1 MARPTLREV
10 ARQAGVSLGTASQA
24 LNDRPGVARETRVR
38 VLNAAAS
45 LGYFQHARPALVEAH
60 PLAVIG
66 LLGKYSAGE
75 ATGIDPFYSQVLA
88 GVEHECRRQ
97 GVSLMYATVEV
108 DEHNRPVA
116 WPPMLAEQRVDGL
129 IVAGAFIEDTLAA
142 IGAAFGAGGDTSQ
155 WDDTVRQA
163 PPVALVDAYSY
174 VQPFDSVVIDNFDG
188 AYTAVSYLV
197 ERGHTCIGLIGS
209 ERGAYPSVLERRE
222 GYLRAL
228 EHNDIGCT
236 FIEDGPLTRPAGTE
250 ATLRL
255 LERCP
260 QVTAIFACNDDVAI
274 GVLNAAAALGRRVP
288 DDLSVIGFDD
298 IDLAQEIDPPLT
310 TMHVDKV
317 LMGVLAVRHLL
328 DRAHNP
334 DRPTLTT
341 SISPQLIV
349 RDSVRHIPVPL
360 PCVKG

>member
-24 LNDRPGVARETRVR
+24 LNNRPGVARETRVR

-45 LGYFQHARPALVEAH
+45 LGYFRQSRPAHVEAH
-60 PLAVIG
+60 ALSVIG
-66 LLGKYSAGE
+66 LLGKYSAGD
-75 ATGIDPFYSQVLA
+75 ASGIDPFYSQVLA
-88 GVEHECRRQ
+88 GVERECRRQ
-97 GVSLMYATVEV
+97 GLSLMYATVEV
-108 DEHNRPVA
+108 DGHNRPVA
-116 WPPMLAEQRVDGL
+116 WPPMLAEPQVDGL

-142 IGAAFGAGGDTSQ
+142 IGAAFGGAGSEAA
-155 WDDTVRQA
+155 RQGT

-188 AYTAVSYLV
+188 AYTAVSYLI
-197 ERGHTCIGLIGS
+197 EHGHTCIGLIGS

-228 EHNDIGCT
+228 EHNDIDCA
-236 FIEDGPLTRPAGTE
+236 FIEDGPLTRPAGYE

-255 LERCP
+255 LAHSP

-298 IDLAQEIDPPLT
+298 IDLVQEINPPLT

-328 DRAHNP
+328 DRAQSP

-349 RDSVRHIPVPL
+349 RDSVRHISSPL
-360 PCVKG
+360 PCVK